1 MIKIIDK
8 FTKDSLMKLRLWNL
22 LPHDYAPFFRILH
35 IIVISSQNQ
44 RQVKSEIRTFLQT
57 SDEFLRSLVI

>member
-22 LPHDYAPFFRILH
+22 LPHD
-35 IIVISSQNQ
+35 
-44 RQVKSEIRTFLQT
+44 
-57 SDEFLRSLVI
+57 

>member
-22 LPHDYAPFFRILH
+22 LP
-35 IIVISSQNQ
+35 
-44 RQVKSEIRTFLQT
+44 
-57 SDEFLRSLVI
+57 